1 MSEETIIQE
10 ENTPLPEYP
19 VKTWHLVVAYD
30 GTDYCGW
37 QVQSTLK
44 TVQGEIRKRLRLMLR
59 CPELVVGGSSR
70 TDAGVHALDQQ
81 VCFTAPTPPEFTAS
95 EFVRK
100 LNRWLPDDI
109 IVSATER
116 EAGFNVRFGN
126 YGKAYTYCLSPGR
139 RTHPLVSRYVWR
151 TPHELDIDTMR
162 QAAAYLQGEHDFAS
176 FAANPGRDIGS
187 TVRNLY
193 RLELVEQDGLL
204 YVVAVGESFL
214 YKMVRGLTGYLVHVG
229 QGYAKPEDVLRVMEA
244 KNRSEAADSAPAKG
258 LFLAKVFWQ
267 PDEWKTYT
275 PKLPPFFQTI

>member
-10 ENTPLPEYP
+10 ETTPPPEYP

-109 IVSATER
+109 IVLSATER

-151 TPHELDIDTMR
+151 TPHELDIDAMR

-214 YKMVRGLTGYLVHVG
+214 YKMVRG
-229 QGYAKPEDVLRVMEA
+229 
-244 KNRSEAADSAPAKG
+244 
-258 LFLAKVFWQ
+258 
-267 PDEWKTYT
+267 
-275 PKLPPFFQTI
+275 